1 MIMRKFAVSLK
12 SEGDGTITNNL
23 SYEQTIVELSHQFK
37 NGLWEIDDV
46 YQVSYDGQVVA
57 EFTYYQAEE
66 LFS

>member
-1 MIMRKFAVSLK
+1 MKKYSVSIK
-12 SEGDGTITNNL
+12 AEGSGIIAKNL

-37 NGLWEIDDV
+37 TKLWEIDDV
-46 YQVSYDGQVVA
+46 YQVSYDSEVIA